1 MTARVPNKVGN
12 VFNFYLHWYLLMSV
26 NWIEWRTWKGQ
37 ETTTRYNRQMT
48 SYYLITK
55 WYCLVTLLVMVDLL
69 CLYVVLKGIPCKV
82 IGVFSMLLVFIVML
96 LVCEFV
102 VVNIICRLYLVVVS
116 CVYNNVLVGIVCV
129 CLFLLGCLLSCD
141 VFVCYVRMLCC
152 QCLLSLRYLF
162 NGVVCSLLVLS
173 VHCYYTR

>member
-1 MTARVPNKVGN
+1 
-12 VFNFYLHWYLLMSV
+12 
-26 NWIEWRTWKGQ
+26 
-37 ETTTRYNRQMT
+37 MT

-173 VHCYYTR
+173 VHCYYTLEVYCLSSIVTMNRQH